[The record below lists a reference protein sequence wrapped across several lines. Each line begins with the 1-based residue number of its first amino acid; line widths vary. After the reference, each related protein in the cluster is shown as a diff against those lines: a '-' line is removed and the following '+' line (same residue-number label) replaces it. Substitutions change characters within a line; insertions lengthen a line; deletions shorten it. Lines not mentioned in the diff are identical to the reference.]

1 MLERRALF
9 GAEHLGTDEEVKA
22 ELTALDAEEAAEAE
36 AEREEAEAAA
46 AQSKRASLFCLAKR
60 ADYSGSSATAGP
72 KSSIRVSAF
81 SRSSAIFSSS
91 STSPDEIVLRISSAC
106 SAIS

>member
-46 AQSKRASLFCLAKR
+46 AQSKRKR
-60 ADYSGSSATAGP
+60 KRRPA
-72 KSSIRVSAF
+72 
-81 SRSSAIFSSS
+81 
-91 STSPDEIVLRISSAC
+91 
-106 SAIS
+106 